1 MPSKLEEKQKEL
13 QLRQLQVLQLQ
24 EEIANLSITERQSP
38 VPTLPERHPLGQKV
52 KLTGKNEKY
61 RLRNKKATVTG
72 HTNCYVRLLRK
83 GESFLRAPENLT
95 VVYDGNKEEKGPSG

>member
-24 EEIANLSITERQSP
+24 EEIAILNIAEKQRP
-38 VPTLPERHPLGQKV
+38 APTLPERHPLEQEV
-52 KLTGKNEKY
+52 ILTGKNEKY
-61 RLRNKKATVTG
+61 RLRNKRATVTG

-83 GESFLRAPENLT
+83 GERFLRAPENLT
-95 VVYDGNKEEKGPSG
+95 VVQDGNKEEKGPSG